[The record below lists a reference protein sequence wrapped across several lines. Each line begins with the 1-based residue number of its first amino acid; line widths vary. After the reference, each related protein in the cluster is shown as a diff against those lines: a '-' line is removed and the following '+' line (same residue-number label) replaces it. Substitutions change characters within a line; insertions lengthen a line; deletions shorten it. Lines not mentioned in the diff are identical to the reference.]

1 MNQKEDMTIGFIGN
15 PNCGKTTLFNAYTGA
30 NLKVANW
37 PGVTVEKVEGAIR
50 PETKAVYLETLGNPN
65 SDIPDIDAIAA
76 IAHRH
81 GLPLVIDNTF
91 GTPYLIRPIE
101 HGADIV
107 VHSATKF
114 IGGHGT
120 TLGGII
126 VDSGNSVVE
135 QVEKQL
141 NKLVEVIKVR
151 TLDEGNMIGRELM
164 IIKVSANKNNRE
176 HIMTICNIC
185 GAKAADISPTSMTLE
200 LSDTPDR
207 IDTFE
212 AMLRP
217 FSILEVVRTGV
228 IALQKGGGKI

>member
-1 MNQKEDMTIGFIGN
+1 MKQTISVLVENQAGVLNRITG
-15 PNCGKTTLFNAYTGA
+15 LFSRRAFNIESLA
-30 NLKVANW
+30 V
-37 PGVTVEKVEGAIR
+37 GVT
-50 PETKAVYLETLGNPN
+50 
-65 SDIPDIDAIAA
+65 DDPDFSRI
-76 IAHRH
+76 
-81 GLPLVIDNTF
+81 T
-91 GTPYLIRPIE
+91 
-101 HGADIV
+101 
-107 VHSATKF
+107 
-114 IGGHGT
+114 
-120 TLGGII
+120 II

-151 TLDEGNMIGRELM
+151 TIPEDKKIGRELVLL
-164 IIKVSANKNNRE
+164 KVNATNKTRQD
-176 HIMTICNIC
+176 IMTICDIM
-185 GAKAADISPTSMTLE
+185 GAKVDDISPNSLTLE